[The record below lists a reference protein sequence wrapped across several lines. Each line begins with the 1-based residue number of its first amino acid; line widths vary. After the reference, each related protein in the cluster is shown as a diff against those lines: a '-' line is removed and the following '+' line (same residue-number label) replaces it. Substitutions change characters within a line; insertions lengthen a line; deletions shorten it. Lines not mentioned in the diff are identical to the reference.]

1 MRLSLRG
8 ANPAEWLALRAGVV
22 PGAAAEA
29 WGGMALSGI
38 LIAAVR
44 TGVTERL
51 AQQP

>member
-1 MRLSLRG
+1 MLQEWGFPCTGQS
-8 ANPAEWLALRAGVV
+8 PEWLALRAGVV

-44 TGVTERL
+44 MGVTERL
-51 AQQP
+51 A